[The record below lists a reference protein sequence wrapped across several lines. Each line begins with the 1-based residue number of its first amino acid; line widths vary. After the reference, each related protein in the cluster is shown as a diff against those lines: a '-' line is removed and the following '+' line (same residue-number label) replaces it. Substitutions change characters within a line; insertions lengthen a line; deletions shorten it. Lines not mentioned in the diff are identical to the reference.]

1 MASKELQI
9 SPFITNSLVV
19 FLSILSL
26 IPSYQALYFKYPT
39 AFTLEDKK
47 IFVIH
52 SLGIDICDSL
62 YKTSTNIIEFEE
74 EISESDLYKISIS
87 KYSSGEFIIMIVD
100 TIYIFDGYGQKI
112 LSYTFS
118 VPFNTDCFTLS
129 AHSIFHETNN
139 DYYYFLFGYIDQ
151 SSFKLNLYYYS
162 LDTSSKTLST
172 ASPYINYSN
181 NMRNTGVSC
190 EFVQYGSDE
199 YILCIY
205 ETYRSVAVIAWDND
219 IFFTFFK
226 INQNSISFVKNLEFE
241 KNFFLY
247 IRSTTKSIN
256 SKPFFCGITDSNVPR
271 CFIYDY
277 YDINSQ
283 PYYDDGY
290 SKYCINKPYNI
301 KTYYFPE
308 TGEYVFSCLTTGYG
322 IQTTIYDKNMA
333 QISDIQTPS
342 KRLQRTFDN
351 CGEFYY
357 SILYSAKRN
366 KYYIISDINCD
377 EYKQFYILNE
387 EDEEEIVEEESNLKE
402 EEKYHEEKE
411 EENYQEEKAEEKLE
425 EKAEEKL
432 EEKAE
437 EKLEEKFEEEK
448 LEEKAE
454 EKYPEEKEEEKL
466 EEKAEEKYPEE
477 ELKEEKKEIN
487 HSNNE
492 EEIEKEKE
500 TELNQEIEKELE
512 NEPKYE
518 REYKEENIEKSYL
531 KETETMKEEETRE
544 EKETLKE
551 AEKNI
556 QKATDIFKCHLE
568 KCSECNEESEQLNLC
583 TKCNK
588 ENNYYPLTATG
599 NNDRNV
605 YLDCYDE
612 STKPQGFYLDKQDKE
627 YKLCY
632 SNCKT
637 CDFGGDANE
646 NNCTSC
652 KGNLI
657 PRPDTSNS
665 SNSTNCV
672 VQCTH
677 FYYYQGD
684 QYKCTG
690 TESCPEN
697 FELEINEKRKCID
710 SCENDNTHKIQ
721 YDGECYKDL
730 PEGTTYDEIKNIG
743 KDSDL
748 NKCKLNEKK
757 LRLTS
762 NKNITEAEIETKAK
776 LYAKEFDYT
785 KEHVTV
791 YKNDFYSITLYK
803 DTKCLSELNLNID
816 EINFGECYTK
826 IKEELDIVD
835 NLLIVIIS
843 KIINGISYTIDR
855 FIFKPDTGEK
865 INVIGICP
873 NQTITVEK
881 NLKNQ
886 IQNSENFELYEELT
900 KQDINIFDKNSDFY
914 TDLCFHFKSPIDGKD
929 IPLKDRLKLFFPNI
943 TLCDE
948 GCHIKGVNLTS
959 LKASCE
965 CTLNNLL
972 NNNIFGNNLLV
983 QKSLGEVQEILTK
996 TNIEVMKCYKDVFDQ
1011 EMYKNNTG
1019 FFIVILLIFIQL
1031 ICIIIY
1037 FCNFKIKIKKYV
1049 LAITDKYLYFLRN
1062 KLNPHNNISKPN
1074 NLLKPAPPKNNPG
1087 SGIKLNNGNININE
1101 RKFINNKSK
1110 TIVRKQEG
1118 KNTTIKIIN
1127 NPLKFSNKLSFSL
1140 SNDSK
1145 QNYINSKNNFERK
1158 ETIKNGYEPIMPDLS
1173 NHLNIN
1179 IQEFI
1184 KTDPDDM
1191 DYDDAIREDKRTFC
1205 QYFYSRIKTEQ
1216 IILSTFLKHE
1226 VLRPIPIKIILLILD
1241 IDLYLIINGLFFN
1254 ENYISDLLHSGPD
1267 TVWSFV
1273 NRIFDRIIIITI
1285 TGVIINYI
1293 IEFFFVEESKIKKIF
1308 KRENGNII
1316 VLKYEIVELIK
1327 CTYRK
1332 YNIFIIISSII
1343 MIFSLYYIFSF
1354 NNVYPC
1360 IKAEWLKSSI
1370 IIIIIMQ
1377 ILPIILCFLDTSIRF
1392 ISFKCKSER
1401 LFRLSSIFL

>member
-1 MASKELQI
+1 MKFQI
-9 SPFITNSLVV
+9 STFNVNNVTIFLFIQLM
-19 FLSILSL
+19 LPL
-26 IPSYQALYFKYPT
+26 IKALYFKYPT

-62 YKTSTNIIEFEE
+62 YKTSTNIIEFQE

-87 KYSSGEFIIMIVD
+87 KFFSGEFIILIVD
-100 TIYIFDGYGQKI
+100 TIYIFDGLGQKI
-112 LSYTFS
+112 LSYTFEES
-118 VPFNTDCFTLS
+118 FNTDYFSLT
-129 AHSIFHETNN
+129 AHTIIHETDN

-151 SSFKLNLYYYS
+151 SSLKLNLFYYS
-162 LDTSSKTLST
+162 IDTSSKTIST
-172 ASPYINYSN
+172 INSINYDN
-181 NMRNTGVSC
+181 HMTNTGVSC

-199 YILCIY
+199 YINCIY
-205 ETYRSVAVIAWDND
+205 ETYRNVLMFGWDND

-226 INQNSISFVKNLEFE
+226 INQNSISVVKDVE
-241 KNFFLY
+241 KEKQKFIY

-256 SKPFFCGITDSNVPR
+256 SKPFFCGITEKNVPK
-271 CFIYDY
+271 CLIYDY
-277 YDINSQ
+277 YDINSD
-283 PYYDDGY
+283 PYYDEGY
-290 SKYCINKPYNI
+290 SKKCINKPYNI

-308 TGEYVFSCLTTGYG
+308 TSEYVFSCLTTDYG

-333 QISDIQTPS
+333 QISDIKTPS

-377 EYKQFYILNE
+377 EYKQFFILNE
-387 EDEEEIVEEESNLKE
+387 EDEEEIVEEESNPKE
-402 EEKYHEEKE
+402 EETYQEENIEKNYQEEKG
-411 EENYQEEKAEEKLE
+411 EENYQEEKTEEKE
-425 EKAEEKL
+425 
-432 EEKAE
+432 
-437 EKLEEKFEEEK
+437 
-448 LEEKAE
+448 
-454 EKYPEEKEEEKL
+454 EEKEEEKL
-466 EEKAEEKYPEE
+466 VKIIEEKLEEKLEQKEEQKEEEKYSEKLKEEEKETNNSVKEEEMKQDEENELIKEIEE
-477 ELKEEKKEIN
+477 ELQNESKCEEKYKEEEKIEESYPKEIEKVKGKEE
-487 HSNNE
+487 SE
-492 EEIEKEKE
+492 EGKTEVEKEELEEIEKTVE
-500 TELNQEIEKELE
+500 
-512 NEPKYE
+512 
-518 REYKEENIEKSYL
+518 
-531 KETETMKEEETRE
+531 
-544 EKETLKE
+544 
-551 AEKNI
+551 
-556 QKATDIFKCHLE
+556 KATDIFNCHLE

-583 TKCNK
+583 MKCNT

-599 NNDRNV
+599 NNDRNI

-637 CDFGGDANE
+637 CDFGGNGNE

-873 NQTITVEK
+873 NQTVTLEK

-948 GCHIKGVNLTS
+948 GCHIKGVNLTT

-996 TNIEVMKCYKDVFDQ
+996 TNIEVMKCYKDVFDK
-1011 EMYKNNTG
+1011 EMYKKNTG
-1019 FFIVILLIFIQL
+1019 FFIVIILIFIQL
-1031 ICIIIY
+1031 ICKIIY

-1062 KLNPHNNISKPN
+1062 KPNPHNNISKPN
-1074 NLLKPAPPKNNPG
+1074 NLLKLAPPKNNPG
-1087 SGIKLNNGNININE
+1087 SGVKLNNGNININE
-1101 RKFINNKSK
+1101 RKFMNNKSK

-1127 NPLKFSNKLSFSL
+1127 NPRKFSNKLSFSL
-1140 SNDSK
+1140 SNDSR

-1158 ETIKNGYEPIMPDLS
+1158 DTVKNGYEPIMPDLS

-1377 ILPIILCFLDTSIRF
+1377 ILPIILCFLDNSIRF